1 MIDLPGEYGVHATFN
16 VGDLSPY
23 LDDDGIQE
31 LRAIPFKGGGDGT
44 KIDQE
49 ELKIN
54 TSDIQREVNGVGAVW
69 NPHQGLSLITWLF

>member
-1 MIDLPGEYGVHATFN
+1 MF
-16 VGDLSPY
+16 S
-23 LDDDGIQE
+23 
-31 LRAIPFKGGGDGT
+31 GT